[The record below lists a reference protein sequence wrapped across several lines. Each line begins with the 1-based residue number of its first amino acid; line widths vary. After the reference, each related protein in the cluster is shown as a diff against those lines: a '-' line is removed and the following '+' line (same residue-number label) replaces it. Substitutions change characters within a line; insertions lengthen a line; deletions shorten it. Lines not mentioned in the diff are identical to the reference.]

1 MVSREA
7 YETALRAVMRLRD
20 DLQRTQPLTA
30 GPSEESRML
39 HASIE
44 ASLADTQGIYE
55 QALQAQQ
62 AQQALQALLALQSLQ
77 SLQPQQQAQQQAQL
91 QSPFLAMPA
100 APFGPPGNTSN
111 TASPAAEEPPT
122 GCPSHKA
129 SCDACPV

>member
-77 SLQPQQQAQQQAQL
+77 PQQQAQQQAQL

>member
-20 DLQRTQPLTA
+20 DLQRAQPLTA

-62 AQQALQALLALQSLQ
+62 AQQALQALLALQ